1 MLPTFQFIVVRR
13 NAMSARERLLEMV
26 DEGILDP
33 IKAIEMCVLWMSDSE
48 VEEMMD
54 VNELSERFFEDYE

>member
-1 MLPTFQFIVVRR
+1 
-13 NAMSARERLLEMV
+13 MSARERLLEMV